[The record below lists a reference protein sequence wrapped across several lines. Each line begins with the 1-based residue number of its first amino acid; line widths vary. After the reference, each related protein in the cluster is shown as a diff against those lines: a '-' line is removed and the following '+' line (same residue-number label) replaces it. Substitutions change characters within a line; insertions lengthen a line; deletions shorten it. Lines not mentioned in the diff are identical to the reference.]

1 MMSGIKVKK
10 EPQIETELY
19 ELENMPGIIIGRA
32 VIDNSARM
40 IGIVRNIKI
49 TLPNFKVEIIVKG
62 QDVEIPIDI
71 QNVENIGNII
81 QLKIPVNMES
91 IDIEDV
97 ISLRR
102 ELVEE
107 IKEKLQN
114 GGFFSGNFVFK

>member
-1 MMSGIKVKK
+1 MSGIKVKK